1 MWQAIG
7 LVSSGITL
15 VAFIVAVAAWV
26 YRQHAVRD
34 ERLIKAAAEADR
46 AKLVSDALEFF
57 NVDTQKLTKDQ
68 RYEIAI
74 EQIRARARRFLIAC
88 VVVVIVAF
96 LAVGV
101 ATFAIMRQGGD
112 DGDGRRNVGNE
123 VAVVIMDSPL
133 REVVYDQ
140 AAWLKGRT
148 NADELTEM
156 LKDLP
161 GVVLYKETTSLQWE
175 REDQVLKMHPRL
187 LIIHASCFYDSTNV
201 VDPDRKFFSFLQYVA
216 STDARFLVYSRG
228 FHHGS
233 ESWKASLVQLIPNLN
248 DRIEVFEIPP
258 PGTFSDPVI
267 RRQFKTLVKKAL
279 SL

>member
-15 VAFIVAVAAWV
+15 VAFIVAAAAWV
-26 YRQHAVRD
+26 FRQHAVRE
-34 ERLIKAAAEADR
+34 ERLIRTAAEADR
-46 AKLVSDALEFF
+46 AKLVTAALEFF

-88 VVVVIVAF
+88 VVVVVVAF

-101 ATFAIMRQGGD
+101 ATFAIMRHSGND
-112 DGDGRRNVGNE
+112 NSEVGKD

-133 REVVYDQ
+133 RDVVYDQ

-187 LIIHASCFYDSTNV
+187 IIIHASCFYDSTNV
-201 VDPDRKFFSFLQYVA
+201 VDPDRKFFSFLQYLA
-216 STDARFLVYSRG
+216 SSDARFLVYSRG
-228 FHHGS
+228 FHHGG
-233 ESWKASLVQLIPNLN
+233 ESWKASLVQLIPKLN
-248 DRIEVFEIPP
+248 ARLEVFEIPP

-267 RRQFKTLVKKAL
+267 RRRFKTLVKEAL